1 MALENKLGMTNSAD
15 PVSYTHLVADAFE
28 LDQQGLHVFRNM
40 NRRVQRQ
47 QNEIVGDAAPGVFG
61 VAFDAVFF
69 GFGQPNRQ
77 RGVTPSLFTHNYH
90 SPFLN
95 SVGSGCRP

>member
-1 MALENKLGMTNSAD
+1 MSMVVLSSDCRFVDNVSITNACKL
-15 PVSYTHLVADAFE
+15 
-28 LDQQGLHVFRNM
+28 
-40 NRRVQRQ
+40 
-47 QNEIVGDAAPGVFG
+47 